1 MGTDYGLMRDLVA
14 GMEHHND
21 LVEARGYLE
30 SAGKLF
36 GLTTKVDGNEDFADS
51 LKDVGGAIGSGL
63 LKAGNW
69 AGGKAFAALKAGFTG
84 INKKLNFCFAS
95 NQTLIRKVSQ
105 GLSHTESEEEIE
117 VSAELVALLTADG
130 KIDSLDDSYKELSE
144 TCGII
149 KRHVDE
155 LNAYLEKGLSII
167 KRLNNVKNDTQAL
180 EVYEAFI
187 ALKHP
192 KLELQNH
199 QDNTYESSVLPGGK
213 VITVTYKD
221 KGNTVLYS
229 MSGTKPSGVAGS
241 LKMGKSELKSFVDK
255 LNPINELHKTL
266 VNANDK
272 YLKFSSN
279 WASAVKSAY
288 EHLENVNS
296 ISSTVNKDLE
306 SMLRGDANCLA
317 FYSGFTPRLSTY
329 VNKYIHD
336 VLNLVSKL
344 I

>member
-21 LVEARGYLE
+21 LVEARGNLE

-199 QDNTYESSVLPGGK
+199 QDNTTS
-213 VITVTYKD
+213 
-221 KGNTVLYS
+221 
-229 MSGTKPSGVAGS
+229 
-241 LKMGKSELKSFVDK
+241 
-255 LNPINELHKTL
+255 
-266 VNANDK
+266 
-272 YLKFSSN
+272 
-279 WASAVKSAY
+279 
-288 EHLENVNS
+288 
-296 ISSTVNKDLE
+296 
-306 SMLRGDANCLA
+306 
-317 FYSGFTPRLSTY
+317 RLSFLG
-329 VNKYIHD
+329 VK
-336 VLNLVSKL
+336 
-344 I
+344 